1 MNPAAPR
8 RVLLGVAG
16 GIAAYKACELVRRL
30 RERDIEVRVVLTAG
44 AARFVTATT
53 FQALS
58 GQPVRESLWD
68 AGAEAAMGHIEL
80 ARWADLILV
89 APASANL
96 LARLAHG
103 MADDLLTT
111 LCLASDRPLWLAPA
125 MNRLMWA
132 HPATQ
137 ANRDTLLARG
147 AHLLGPGSGAQA
159 CGEIGEGRMLEP
171 AAIVAELL
179 AQTAGSVLAGCR
191 VLISAGPTHEDL
203 DPVRYIGN
211 RSSGRMGFA
220 LAEAAALAGAAVTV
234 VAGPVALDT
243 PAGVTR
249 RIDVRSARQ
258 MHEAML
264 EQARQA
270 DIVIATAAVAD
281 YRPAQVFASKL
292 KKQGG
297 PLTLELVENPD
308 ILRELA
314 ALRPR
319 PFLVGFAAETDNLEA
334 HARAKL
340 AAKGVDLIAANAV
353 GAGVGIE
360 TADNALSVFWAG
372 GARALPRA
380 DKRVLARQ
388 LVALIAE
395 RRAQA
400 AQ

>member
-1 MNPAAPR
+1 VNPAAPR

-111 LCLASDRPLWLAPA
+111 LCLASDRPLWLAPT

-147 AHLLGPGSGAQA
+147 ARLLGPGSGAQA

-281 YRPAQVFASKL
+281 YRPAQVFANKL

-388 LVALIAE
+388 LIALIAE

-400 AQ
+400 VQ

>member
-147 AHLLGPGSGAQA
+147 ARLLGPGSGAQA

-314 ALRPR
+314 ALHPR
-319 PFLVGFAAETDNLEA
+319 PFLVGFAAETENLEA

-340 AAKGVDLIAANAV
+340 VAKGVDLIAANAV

-388 LVALIAE
+388 LIALIAE

>member
-44 AARFVTATT
+44 AARFVTAAT

-137 ANRDTLLARG
+137 ANRDTLLTRG
-147 AHLLGPGSGAQA
+147 ARLLGPGSGAQA

-220 LAEAAALAGAAVTV
+220 LAEAAALAGATVTL
-234 VAGPVALDT
+234 VAGPVTLDT

-258 MHEAML
+258 MYEAML

-281 YRPAQVFASKL
+281 YRPAQVFANKL
-292 KKQGG
+292 KKQDG

-340 AAKGVDLIAANAV
+340 AAKGVDLIAANEV

-360 TADNALSVFWAG
+360 TVDNALSVFWAG
-372 GARALPRA
+372 GVRTLPRA

>member
-1 MNPAAPR
+1 MNTAAPR

-137 ANRDTLLARG
+137 ANRDTLLTRG
-147 AHLLGPGSGAQA
+147 ARLLGPGSGAQA

-220 LAEAAALAGAAVTV
+220 LAEAAALAGATVTL
-234 VAGPVALDT
+234 VAGPVTLDT

-258 MHEAML
+258 MYEAML

-281 YRPAQVFASKL
+281 YRPAQVFANKL
-292 KKQGG
+292 KKQDG

-340 AAKGVDLIAANAV
+340 AAKGVDLIAANEV

-360 TADNALSVFWAG
+360 TVDNALSVFWAG
-372 GARALPRA
+372 GVRTLPRA

>member
-220 LAEAAALAGAAVTV
+220 LAEAAALAGAAVTL

-243 PAGVTR
+243 PSGVTR

-281 YRPAQVFASKL
+281 YRPAQVFANKL

-319 PFLVGFAAETDNLEA
+319 PFLVGFAAETENLEA

-340 AAKGVDLIAANAV
+340 AAKGADLIAANAV

>member
-147 AHLLGPGSGAQA
+147 ARLLGPGSGAQA

-281 YRPAQVFASKL
+281 YRPAQVFANKL

-319 PFLVGFAAETDNLEA
+319 PFLVGFAAETENLEA

-388 LVALIAE
+388 LIALIAE

-400 AQ
+400 VQ

>member
-111 LCLASDRPLWLAPA
+111 LCLASDRPLWLAPT

-147 AHLLGPGSGAQA
+147 ARLLGPGSGAQA

-220 LAEAAALAGAAVTV
+220 LAEAAALAGAAVTL

-281 YRPAQVFASKL
+281 YRPAQVFANKL

-388 LVALIAE
+388 LIALIAE

-400 AQ
+400 VQ